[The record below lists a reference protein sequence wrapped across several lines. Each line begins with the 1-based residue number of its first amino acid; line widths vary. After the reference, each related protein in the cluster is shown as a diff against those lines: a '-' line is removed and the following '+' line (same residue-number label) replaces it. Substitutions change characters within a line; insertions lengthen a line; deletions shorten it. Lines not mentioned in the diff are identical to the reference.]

1 MANSSAA
8 GRTFYKDLVALQA
21 ALRNPAFDK
30 ENNAFKQNGKV
41 YRYASLAAHLDA
53 VRPVITKH
61 GFAITQLIQGR
72 DGNLEVTT
80 QLVHE
85 SGEVMGAT
93 IAVPLPTGGAHAIMG
108 MITYLRRGQMASLLG
123 IVGDDDNDGNEV
135 AEPKAQQG
143 ARMPQERPAPAKPE
157 LTDEELVSRL
167 EAVRARQGVERAMT
181 GKGLPSRKFSKDAAE
196 TYTGRVA
203 QVYQNNAPKPHRIM
217 LEDGTVLKAWNREN
231 VTTQLNAL
239 VAGEEYRFFYQ
250 MVPGKPPHGDDM
262 FLTGNLFEV
271 SKPAEVESD
280 GIPF

>member
-30 ENNAFKQNGKV
+30 ENTAFKQNGKA

-93 IAVPLPTGGAHAIMG
+93 IAVPLPTGGAHGIMG

-143 ARMPQERPAPAKPE
+143 ARMPQERPAPPKPE
-157 LTDEELVSRL
+157 LTDAELESRL
-167 EAVRARQGVERAMT
+167 EAVRARQGVERAMA
-181 GKGLPSRKFSKDAAE
+181 GKTFSKDADQ
-196 TYTGRVA
+196 TYIGRVS
-203 QVYQNNAPKPHRIM
+203 QVYENNYPKPHKIV
-217 LEDGTVLKAWNREN
+217 LEDGTTLKAWNKEHI
-231 VTTQLNAL
+231 TMQLQAL
-239 VAGEEYRFFYQ
+239 VAGEEYRFFYELKK
-250 MVPGKPPHGDDM
+250 GKPPHGDDM
-262 FLTGNLFEV
+262 FLTGKLFEV
-271 SKPAEVESD
+271 SRPAEVAPD